1 MTPQDLQRSLGSAH
15 SGLQRA
21 THPGAEGAGERE
33 RGKKTPKK
41 TMCVGICDIWSE
53 MSRCVRPLRV
63 QRWAD
68 SSKQFAFVRTFSG
81 SYVKNKH
88 GFGVGRGRWN
98 WKSNFE
104 VVASIL
110 AALHQE
116 LKGFELIINLVH

>member
-1 MTPQDLQRSLGSAH
+1 
-15 SGLQRA
+15 
-21 THPGAEGAGERE
+21 
-33 RGKKTPKK
+33 
-41 TMCVGICDIWSE
+41 
-53 MSRCVRPLRV
+53 MSRRVRPLRV

-68 SSKQFAFVRTFSG
+68 SSDQFAFVHTFSG
-81 SYVKNKH
+81 SFVKNKQAG

-104 VVASIL
+104 VVGSIL